1 MIISRSACCE
11 ASRVSFDGGNESC
24 AVTSARPW
32 TSTQPRVITA
42 TTRFLGPPA
51 TFRVADPIRDEE
63 LIPENLDSL
72 DRLVRFIERKRQM
85 AA

>member
-1 MIISRSACCE
+1 MINYEHELRQFIVQNFLYGQQDHQL
-11 ASRVSFDGGNESC
+11 ASSDSFLELGIIDSTGIMELVSFLE
-24 AVTSARPW
+24 
-32 TSTQPRVITA
+32 Q
-42 TTRFLGPPA
+42 RFQIA
-51 TFRVADPIRDEE
+51 IRDEE